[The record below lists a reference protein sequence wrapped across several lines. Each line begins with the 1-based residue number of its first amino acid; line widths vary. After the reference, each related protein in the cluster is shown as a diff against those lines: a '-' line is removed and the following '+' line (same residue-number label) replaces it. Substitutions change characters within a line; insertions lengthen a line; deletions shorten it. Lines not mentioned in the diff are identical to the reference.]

1 MITRFLRA
9 PSCPWRLMNSS
20 GPNRKAVGLY
30 VSHFWHYHWR
40 QTNSFSGAI
49 EFMIRRVDVRV
60 AVLASFVLLSV
71 TLTFSQQKERNRN
84 SETAQKNA
92 PAPPAPSAQNDK
104 HDKNEGDPL
113 FKGMKYRS
121 IVPFRC
127 GRSLTADGI
136 PRDPA

>member
-1 MITRFLRA
+1 MSTRFLRA
-9 PSCPWRLMNSS
+9 ASCPWWLMNSS
-20 GPNRKAVGLY
+20 RPNRKAVGLY

-40 QTNSFSGAI
+40 QTKSFSGAI
-49 EFMIRRVDVRV
+49 QFMIQRVDVRV

-71 TLTFSQQKERNRN
+71 TLTFSQQRERSRKF
-84 SETAQKNA
+84 EAAQKNA
-92 PAPPAPSAQNDK
+92 PAVPAPSAQNDK
-104 HDKNEGDPL
+104 DDKNEGDPL

-121 IVPFRC
+121 IGPFRG